1 MKKIFF
7 LLALFHSTVTLANTE
22 IASINKKVSALKAR
36 LTYVNE
42 LGLQCDNQ
50 MEARGLKGV
59 NSTEC
64 NNYLKL
70 VKSNYLNNTFNGC
83 PELIQWYEAKR
94 KFIFSNPNFASEQP
108 EKTDELLKVMKAV
121 QDTCNSDTYPEN
133 FPYMIET
140 LSKIRDM
147 S

>member
-1 MKKIFF
+1 MKKIFL
-7 LLALFHSTVTLANTE
+7 LLALFCSTVTLADTE
-22 IASINKKVSALKAR
+22 TASINKKVSALNAR
-36 LTYVNE
+36 LSYVND
-42 LGLQCDNQ
+42 LGLRCDDR
-50 MEARGLKGV
+50 MEVQGMKGI

-70 VKSNYLNNTFNGC
+70 IKSNYLNNTFNGC
-83 PELIQWYEAKR
+83 PELIHWYEAKR

-108 EKTDELLKVMKAV
+108 EKAGELLKVMKAV